1 VEKIDRLGLI
11 LVKKNLFEGCRE
23 CRNGSDYPMKTQTR
37 VWQVLHKGRM
47 TVGKVTEVSRRRFV
61 ASAISAAT
69 LAALPARSMADF
81 KIQKMGGNEMTT
93 LTPYLLFDGKCQQ
106 AMEFYKSCFGGE
118 LTATKVKDS
127 PAKDFMPAV
136 QEEKIVNARLSS
148 GKLEISASDWLRPD
162 RTPIRGNTVCLY
174 LSGGTF
180 EELKTLFE
188 RLSEGAE
195 VTDPLKEQFFGTY
208 GALNDKFAVRWMF
221 QTDKKA

>member
-1 VEKIDRLGLI
+1 
-11 LVKKNLFEGCRE
+11 
-23 CRNGSDYPMKTQTR
+23 
-37 VWQVLHKGRM
+37 M
-47 TVGKVTEVSRRRFV
+47 TVGKVTEISRRRFV
-61 ASAISAAT
+61 GSALSAAT
-69 LAALPARSMADF
+69 LAALPARSA
-81 KIQKMGGNEMTT
+81 KKQEIGGSEMTT

-106 AMEFYKSCFGGE
+106 AMEFYKSCFGGD

-127 PAKDFMPAV
+127 PAKAFMPAV
-136 QEEKIVNARLSS
+136 QQEKIVNARLRS

-188 RLSEGAE
+188 SLSEGAE

-208 GALNDKFAVRWMF
+208 GALNDKFGVRWMF
-221 QTDKKA
+221 QTDKKS

>member
-1 VEKIDRLGLI
+1 V
-11 LVKKNLFEGCRE
+11 
-23 CRNGSDYPMKTQTR
+23 
-37 VWQVLHKGRM
+37 GR
-47 TVGKVTEVSRRRFV
+47 VTEVSRRRFV
-61 ASAISAAT
+61 ASALSAAA
-69 LAALPARSMADF
+69 LAALPARSMADS
-81 KIQKMGGNEMTT
+81 KMQKMGGNQMTT
-93 LTPYLLFDGKCQQ
+93 LTPYLLFEGKCK

-136 QEEKIVNARLSS
+136 QQEKILNARLRS

-180 EELKTLFE
+180 EELKALFE
-188 RLSEGAE
+188 GLSEGAE

-208 GALNDKFAVRWMF
+208 GALNDKFGVRWMF